1 MRNLLID
8 TNIFLEILLDQEKK
22 EQCKIFLQEN
32 NGLLYISD
40 FSLHSIGVI
49 LLRNNKE
56 DIFSKFTN
64 DVLPGISIASLSREK
79 YNGVAKIAS
88 KYNLDFDDSYQT
100 CISMNEG
107 FEIITLD
114 KDFKR
119 VEGLTGVR
127 FLDKK
132 K

>member
-107 FEIITLD
+107 FEIITLH